1 MSYVSLS
8 SSSCRRDMLVGKG
21 KKRYIWWG
29 IGKQW
34 FNEKKRV
41 ERKIRSGLSGICVTS
56 CKEIYKNKNYN
67 CVSTQQIII
76 IFFITIE
83 VSNISYVKRKLNK

>member
-29 IGKQW
+29 
-34 FNEKKRV
+34 V

-76 IFFITIE
+76 IFFTTIE